1 MNDETEELNKR
12 QWQDFFQGYSA
23 DWNQLYEGTSYDS
36 YGKRFRAKYAMD
48 FVDKYISS
56 GKRVLDIGCGTG
68 WVSCALARKG
78 YKVTGV
84 DFSEKMLEV
93 ADKNAHQM
101 GVDSQCTFIL
111 GEIDKLKIKE
121 SQFDAIIA
129 LGYLEYILDPQ
140 PVVSEMY
147 RLLAPSGIVVAQIWN
162 RIRMVHL
169 LNFKDGPGR
178 IANPHVVY
186 LKILKWIQMVR
197 KSDVGHPGSS
207 GLKQP
212 GLMRKWYTPSMLDR
226 TMHQAGFL
234 KHEHMG
240 HLFSGLKYGDRLIFS
255 DKTTMLL
262 ENGLVWLSQ
271 LILFKKMQLLGENY
285 IAVYH
290 RPK

>member
-1 MNDETEELNKR
+1 MSDDTEELNKR
-12 QWQDFFQGYSA
+12 QWQEFFQGYSA
-23 DWNQLYEGTSYDS
+23 EWNQLYEGTSYDS

-78 YKVTGV
+78 YEVTGV
-84 DFSEKMLEV
+84 DFSERMLEF
-93 ADKNAHQM
+93 ANKNAHQM
-101 GVDSQCTFIL
+101 GVDSQCTFLL

-121 SQFDAIIA
+121 NQFDAIIA

-169 LNFKDGPGR
+169 LDFREGPGR
-178 IANPHVVY
+178 IANPHGVY
-186 LKILKWIQMVR
+186 LKLLKWIQMLR
-197 KSDVGHPGSS
+197 KSDVDYPVSS
-207 GLKQP
+207 GPKHP
-212 GLMRKWYTPSMLDR
+212 ESTRKWYTPSMLDR

-234 KHEHMG
+234 KHGHMG
-240 HLFSGLKYGDRLIFS
+240 HLFSGFRYGNRLIFS
-255 DKTTMLL
+255 DKTSILL
-262 ENGLVWLSQ
+262 EDWLVRLSQ
-271 LILFKKMQLLGENY
+271 QTLFKKMQLLGENY
-285 IAVYH
+285 IAVYY